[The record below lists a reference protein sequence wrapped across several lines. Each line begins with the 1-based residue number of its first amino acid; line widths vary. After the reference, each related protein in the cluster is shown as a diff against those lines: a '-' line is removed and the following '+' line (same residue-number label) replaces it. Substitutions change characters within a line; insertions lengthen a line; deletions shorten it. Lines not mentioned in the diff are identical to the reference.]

1 MKYQIPIYNEEGK
14 IVPLEIEAED
24 VFDAM
29 NIVRK
34 QNIHFVDDYIS
45 VCWYNGANID

>member
-1 MKYQIPIYNEEGK
+1 MKYQIPMYNEEGK

-24 VFDAM
+24 VFEAM
-29 NIVRK
+29 NIARK

-45 VCWYNGANID
+45 VCWYNGDNIN